1 MIGTMND
8 LLTYCRNVAAAASL
22 ISLLTNASCSTAV
35 SSRNNMSTNTIYYV
49 GTPQYDKKV
58 KEFKVK
64 PEEAQRLVTEYM
76 QKELS
81 STNPKI
87 KPTGIHQLIVG
98 NAYHFYMPRKITGIP
113 LTGYY
118 VDGNTG
124 KVEFRDVEG
133 NIPFPHRK

>member
-1 MIGTMND
+1 
-8 LLTYCRNVAAAASL
+8 
-22 ISLLTNASCSTAV
+22 
-35 SSRNNMSTNTIYYV
+35 MSTNIYYF

-76 QKELS
+76 EKELA

-118 VDGNTG
+118 VDGYTG
-124 KVEFRDVEG
+124 NVEFRNVEG
-133 NIPFPHRK
+133 SVPYRYQK

>member
-1 MIGTMND
+1 
-8 LLTYCRNVAAAASL
+8 
-22 ISLLTNASCSTAV
+22 
-35 SSRNNMSTNTIYYV
+35 MSTNMIYYL
-49 GTPQYDKKV
+49 GTPQYDQKV
-58 KEFKVK
+58 KDFKVK
-64 PEEAQRLVTEYM
+64 PGEAQRLVTEYM

-87 KPTGIHQLIVG
+87 KPTGRHQLIM
-98 NAYHFYMPRKITGIP
+98 NSAYQFYMPRKIKGIP